1 MDAKPDVLI
10 TSPYVRAAQT
20 AEIFAEALGIAP
32 EKIRV
37 SQALKPAENPADIVK
52 ELLRLKVK
60 EVICFGHAPHLD
72 LMIAQ
77 LVGARAAFTSL
88 KKSGV
93 ACFENASAHGKWGL
107 RWIVTPKILRKL
119 AD

>member
-1 MDAKPDVLI
+1 
-10 TSPYVRAAQT
+10 
-20 AEIFAEALGIAP
+20 
-32 EKIRV
+32 
-37 SQALKPAENPADIVK
+37 
-52 ELLRLKVK
+52 
-60 EVICFGHAPHLD
+60 
-72 LMIAQ
+72 MIAQ